1 MNFKKQLTGERINL
15 FEKHL
20 TNDVKTFNLVFDDFP
35 ISLPDD
41 TEIEIGEIKR
51 TNCYEITTNSGEKF
65 DHYFERRKLDES
77 IIDDDFSNDD
87 DF

>member
-1 MNFKKQLTGERINL
+1 MKNKQLTGERINI
-15 FEKHL
+15 FENSL
-20 TNDVKTFNLVFDDFP
+20 TNDVKTFNLLFKDYP
-35 ISLPDD
+35 LSLAPDV
-41 TEIEIGEIKR
+41 EIEIGDIKR
-51 TNCYEITTNSGEKF
+51 VNCYEIKTSSGEIF

>member
-1 MNFKKQLTGERINL
+1 MKLKKSVGERINL
-15 FEKHL
+15 FENSL
-20 TNDVKTFNLVFDDFP
+20 TSDVKTFNLVFRDFP
-35 ISLPDD
+35 IDLPGE
-41 TEIEIGEIKR
+41 TKIEIGELNR
-51 TNCYEITTNSGEKF
+51 VLCYEIITSNGEKF